1 MSVPV
6 SYDVTLSPSDGVTIV
21 KIADTS
27 YSITGLTP
35 DISYNVTVTSRN
47 EAGTGKAAVM
57 IFRIPPEEEAVLNG
71 KLINIISF
79 VSSVKWM

>member
-1 MSVPV
+1 MS
-6 SYDVTLSPSDGVTIV
+6 L
-21 KIADTS
+21 
-27 YSITGLTP
+27 
-35 DISYNVTVTSRN
+35 VTSRN

-71 KLINIISF
+71 KLINIILF